1 MKNRAHSVAIG
12 ESITELR
19 PASLRSFGRYG
30 CCYHPARTGITT
42 LLQSLRSQHI
52 LRSGSIPSLL
62 HSLRS
67 QHILRSG
74 SVFLRSLIRSV
85 SRFFCARF
93 ALRPFCAPSS
103 LRLRS
108 RLAAVL
114 AIAPSSQHA
123 RLASRLRALRFAR
136 PLLSR
141 SYVLACSQKTRKL
154 RSFSRSE
161 VHTLRFERVATSA
174 PSSVT
179 EYTLRSERVATSAPS
194 SAS

>member
-1 MKNRAHSVAIG
+1 MKNRAQSVATG

-52 LRSGSIPSLL
+52 LRSGS
-62 HSLRS
+62 
-67 QHILRSG
+67 
-74 SVFLRSLIRSV
+74 VFLRSFIRSV
-85 SRFFCARF
+85 SRFFCARV
-93 ALRPFCAPSS
+93 ALRPFFAPSS

-114 AIAPSSQHA
+114 AIAPTSQHA

-141 SYVLACSQKTRKL
+141 SSVLACSEKTGQL

-161 VHTLRFERVATSA
+161 VHTLR
-174 PSSVT
+174 
-179 EYTLRSERVATSAPS
+179 SERVATSAPS
-194 SAS
+194 YAT